1 MTIRPPLLSDPAG
14 RPAIVLARD
23 IALRPGRVH
32 EGCGRSRRV
41 LAAMVAG
48 AVTGPVLWARPQ
60 HEVEGLMPAG
70 LRAFFDPAR
79 LILVRARTALDLLWT
94 LEEAL
99 RSGAVGLAV
108 AELAQPPGLTPVRRL
123 HLAAEAGGG
132 RVPGLLLTPDQGGAP
147 GVESRWHL
155 APEPDGGWLAR
166 RLRARMAPELRLRL
180 VRGADGR
187 LETERLPVD
196 EEAVP
201 VPGRQGAAVQR
212 ATRGMA
218 G

>member
-1 MTIRPPLLSDPAG
+1 MTTRPPLLPGLAD

-23 IALRPGRVH
+23 MALRPGRVH
-32 EGCGRSRRV
+32 EGCGRARRV

-48 AVTGPVLWARPQ
+48 AVAGPVIWAQPR
-60 HEVEGLMPAG
+60 HEAEQLMPAG
-70 LRAFFDPAR
+70 LQAFFDPAR
-79 LILVRARTALDLLWT
+79 LILVRARTAADLLWT

-132 RVPGLLLTPDQGGAP
+132 RAAGLLLTPGRGGAP

-155 APEPDGGWLAR
+155 APEPEGGWLAR
-166 RLRARMAPELRLRL
+166 RLRARLAPELHLR
-180 VRGADGR
+180 VFRGTGGR
-187 LETERLPVD
+187 LETERLPVE

-201 VPGRQGAAVQR
+201 GRPGAQQQR
-212 ATRGMA
+212 EEWRE
-218 G
+218 